1 MRTFS
6 EFIGSPRVHK
16 ILRAVSLLISLPF
29 HGANRLK
36 AETLRRPDK
45 HGKTPTKT
53 LNACGFNIEM
63 VNNYEYSIKQYMHTV
78 CR

>member
-6 EFIGSPRVHK
+6 EFIGSPRVRTT
-16 ILRAVSLLISLPF
+16 LRAVSLLISLSF
-29 HGANRLK
+29 YGAYQLK

-45 HGKTPTKT
+45 HEKSPTKT

-63 VNNYEYSIKQYMHTV
+63 VNN
-78 CR
+78 